1 MTPDD
6 IIRDVFKHE
15 QQDYEGRF
23 LRNKKM
29 EAVQARQR
37 AMYLIKHFFPK
48 TSYSQLGRYFG
59 KDHATAMHSCRL
71 VTNFIAT
78 EKGYEKEMAV
88 YIHRIRRAMGLPI
101 QQKPKSAVYKMH
113 NRRAI
118 LHRTD
123 RGYVITL
130 KRLNDRRVES
140 QHMSL
145 SVEAMGGIVE
155 LYNKLT
161 S

>member
-1 MTPDD
+1 MTPDE
-6 IIRDVFKHE
+6 IIRDVYKHE
-15 QQDYEGRF
+15 RVDYDGRM
-23 LRNKKM
+23 LPDRKKRHL
-29 EAVQARQR
+29 QARQR
-37 AMYLIKHFFPK
+37 AMYLIKYFHPIV
-48 TSYSQLGRYFG
+48 SYYEIGRMFG
-59 KDHATAMHSCRL
+59 KHHATVMHSCSL
-71 VTNFIAT
+71 VTNYIAT
-78 EKGYEKEMAV
+78 EKAYEREMGV
-88 YIHRIRRAMGLPI
+88 YIHRIRRSMGLPV
-101 QQKPKSAVYKMH
+101 QKKPKSAVYKMH